1 MIKGIWRQLIAAAAM
16 GILLVGCSTYEGEF
30 VPKTEEQLAQMEV
43 KNDEAHAAF
52 LAQNYS
58 EAEKKLKELSQE
70 RTVSLPLYQMEMI
83 SLLLMQ
89 GRNDEAHAMMEALHQ
104 DIETLFDEKMAD
116 KALSVWHGEVNKVF
130 KGDAYER
137 ATFYAMMALSYLRQK
152 NYDDAIRSVKNGLL
166 ADADSNN
173 PDAIGDYP
181 LLYYI
186 GYLASKKKN
195 DQGEAAEYW
204 RFLVESLAMRGIRL
218 YDQNGKALLDKNCF
232 EHWQKRNPN
241 VLLIVWSGLPPTVLC
256 GGEYNH
262 IRSIIRGANPFHAM
276 NVSVNNAALGFLPN
290 NLGDVEYQAITRG
303 GRLMDNV
310 LNDKATA
317 KKTMEVT
324 RNVMFVVGTGLIV
337 AGSRSMGAMPVGLSL
352 MGAGVGCYVVGGTA
366 WIIGNMMNPA
376 ADARYWRN
384 LPGQFYI
391 VPLELPA
398 GKHTVRLTGY
408 RYSDQVFNAD
418 FPVEVTDAQAM
429 QVLHLPMMTSG
440 EDFIAAARGKLD
452 EERINAISK
461 ASYQRMS
468 KELK

>member
-1 MIKGIWRQLIAAAAM
+1 M
-16 GILLVGCSTYEGEF
+16 LLVGCTTYEGEF
-30 VPKTEEQLAQMEV
+30 VPKTEEELAQMEV
-43 KNDEAHAAF
+43 TNDEAHAAF
-52 LAQNYS
+52 LAQNYG
-58 EAEKKLKELSQE
+58 EAEKKLKKLTEQK
-70 RTVSLPLYQMEMI
+70 TVSLPLYRMEMI
-83 SLLLMQ
+83 SLMLMQ
-89 GRNDEAHAMMEALHQ
+89 GRFDEAHALMEAQHQ
-104 DIETLFDEKMAD
+104 DIETLFDEKMAE

-137 ATFYAMMALSYLRQK
+137 STFYALMALSFLRQK
-152 NYDDAIRSVKNGLL
+152 NYEDAIRCVKNGLL
-166 ADADSNN
+166 ADADSNKEE
-173 PDAIGDYP
+173 AVGDYP

-195 DQGEAAEYW
+195 DQSEAAEYW

-241 VLLIVWSGLPPTVLC
+241 VLLVVWSGLPPTVLC
-256 GGEYNH
+256 GGEYKH
-262 IRSIIRGANPFHAM
+262 IRSLIRGANPFHAM
-276 NVSVNNAALGFLPN
+276 NVSVNGADLGFLPN
-290 NLGDVEYQAITRG
+290 KLGDVEYQAITRG

-324 RNVMFVVGTGLIV
+324 RNVMFVVGTGLII
-337 AGSRSMGAMPVGLSL
+337 AGSRTMSALPVGMSL
-352 MGAGVGCYVVGGTA
+352 MGAGVGCYVIGGTA
-366 WIIGNMMNPA
+366 WIIGSMMNPA

-391 VPLELPA
+391 VPLELPV

-429 QVLHLPMMTSG
+429 QVLHMPMMSSG
-440 EDFIAAARGKLD
+440 NDFIAAASGKII
-452 EERINAISK
+452 EERQNAINK